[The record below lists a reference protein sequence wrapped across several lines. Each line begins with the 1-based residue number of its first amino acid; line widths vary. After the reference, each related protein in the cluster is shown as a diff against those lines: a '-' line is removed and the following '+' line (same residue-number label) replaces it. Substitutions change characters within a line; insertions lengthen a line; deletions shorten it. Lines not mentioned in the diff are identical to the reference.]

1 MSWPH
6 PPSKQTL
13 LVYEGERN
21 EHQQST
27 QRYLVG
33 SSCPP
38 PTRNITCIVKQSVEK
53 LLAAGATRVQ
63 LFGSAVW
70 NPNPGDIDFV
80 VSGLDEERCFVL
92 WLDLEQT
99 FDFLFDCLRVEEV
112 VGSSLEE
119 AIQKYGMDVTNP
131 KGLTLP
137 KRTYSQV
144 QFRDEFAAEIQKSNF
159 ERVFRDGNAATKW
172 RLFKNLLDFC
182 TVKFR
187 WHSPTATEI
196 APAKQHHKALLSL
209 FRDALRP
216 KALDMLH
223 TLRKARNN
231 EVYRHQK
238 RRFSEASL
246 LELLDI
252 ITNDLEVF
260 VGNSLIA
267 KKWPPPAPEGVA
279 QPLTEW
285 KNNQVSKIEKK
296 YSEKALKMV
305 EAVRAGLEA
314 ERDELKA
321 ELEAERDELKAELE
335 AERDEL
341 KAGLEAERQ
350 EKRHLMEKLS
360 KLNARRSKRK
370 RSKNQQ
376 NAEIKTAPPARG
388 QRPKENYMTPGINV
402 ASKVTGQAFL
412 QSMLFGALVLVL
424 VYLLLML
431 K

>member
-1 MSWPH
+1 MSWPR
-6 PPSKQTL
+6 PPSKQAS
-13 LVYEGERN
+13 LVYEGERS
-21 EHQQST
+21 EQ
-27 QRYLVG
+27 QRYLAG

-38 PTRNITCIVKQSVEK
+38 PPPLRSTRDITCIVKQSVEK

-70 NPNPGDIDFV
+70 NPDPGDIDFV

-159 ERVFRDGNAATKW
+159 ERVFRYGNAATKW
-172 RLFKNLLDFC
+172 GLFKNLLDFC

-209 FRDALRP
+209 FQDALRP

-231 EVYRHQK
+231 EVYRHQIT
-238 RRFSEASL
+238 RLSEASL

-252 ITNDLEVF
+252 ITEDLEVF

-279 QPLTEW
+279 QPLTDW
-285 KNNQVSKIEKK
+285 KNKQVNKIEKK
-296 YSEKALKMV
+296 CSQKALKMV
-305 EAVRAGLEA
+305 EAMKAELEA
-314 ERDELKA
+314 QRDNALKMVKAMKAEQVAELEA
-321 ELEAERDELKAELE
+321 ELEAERK
-335 AERDEL
+335 
-341 KAGLEAERQ
+341 
-350 EKRHLMEKLS
+350 EKRRLMEKLS
-360 KLNARRSKRK
+360 KLNAKRSKRK
-370 RSKNQQ
+370 RSKKQQ
-376 NAEIKTAPPARG
+376 NTVIKTAPPAKG
-388 QRPKENYMTPGINV
+388 QKPKENYMTPGVNV
-402 ASKVTGQAFL
+402 ASKVTGQLQAFL
-412 QSMLFGALVLVL
+412 RACFIMLFGALVLVL
-424 VYLLLML
+424 VYLLLIL